1 MTRDN
6 RSHGRTGRGGRG
18 CGTMASASALPLMR
32 QAHVA
37 RANTPRRRTARRGR
51 PPRAAGQRGRQAR
64 ALSPPLASHTH
75 THTHTVPYLVQHRE
89 HLAQLLHL
97 PLMLPCRLLRRL
109 LALAPPK
116 RQDDPHRSPRHVP
129 PAYRPRLP
137 PPSPSPP
144 RDVFIVAALWA
155 TATTKNKVVQSS
167 CSEGEL
173 RTLVRYPCTN
183 INLRCNRLP
192 GTGLGGTG
200 RRATGATERLGRD
213 AQRRGVTGSPHSL
226 VHAGGAEALRRAP
239 APSRH
244 GAARTP
250 RRSVRRPLRPPPRPA
265 PSAPECCHAA
275 CAAPGLGK
283 QDGGV

>member
-155 TATTKNKVVQSS
+155 TATTKNKGCPEFVQRGRVTNS
-167 CSEGEL
+167 CPVPLHEHKFALQSPARHRAWRHRQAGDGGN
-173 RTLVRYPCTN
+173 RTARTRCATS
-183 INLRCNRLP
+183 RCNGQPAFP
-192 GTGLGGTG
+192 GAC
-200 RRATGATERLGRD
+200 RR
-213 AQRRGVTGSPHSL
+213 
-226 VHAGGAEALRRAP
+226 
-239 APSRH
+239 
-244 GAARTP
+244 
-250 RRSVRRPLRPPPRPA
+250 
-265 PSAPECCHAA
+265 C
-275 CAAPGLGK
+275 
-283 QDGGV
+283 

>member
-1 MTRDN
+1 
-6 RSHGRTGRGGRG
+6 
-18 CGTMASASALPLMR
+18 
-32 QAHVA
+32 
-37 RANTPRRRTARRGR
+37 
-51 PPRAAGQRGRQAR
+51 
-64 ALSPPLASHTH
+64 
-75 THTHTVPYLVQHRE
+75 
-89 HLAQLLHL
+89 
-97 PLMLPCRLLRRL
+97 MLPCRLLRRL

-155 TATTKNKVVQSS
+155 TATTKNKGCPEFVQRRRVTNSW
-167 CSEGEL
+167 GEHNVHA
-173 RTLVRYPCTN
+173 RTKF
-183 INLRCNRLP
+183 LRCNRLP

-213 AQRRGVTGSPHSL
+213 AQRRGVTGSPRSL